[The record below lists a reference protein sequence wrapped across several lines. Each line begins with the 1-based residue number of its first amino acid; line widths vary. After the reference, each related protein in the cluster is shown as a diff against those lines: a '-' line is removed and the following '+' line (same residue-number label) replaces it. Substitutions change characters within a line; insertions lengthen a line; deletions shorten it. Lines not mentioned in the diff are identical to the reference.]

1 MKLFGSKKSPR
12 SAAPEKGGAAS
23 DETKVLPR
31 IQNRIK
37 ASYVRVKTDKKRA
50 ALISIYA
57 AAALLFVVL
66 LVSVGSRMWDVVRE
80 EADNSVLKEENLY
93 DNEGKNEDSD
103 TPDVVLPLIPSRR
116 DDEDMMSVPHG
127 ETEVEQLKNSNY
139 RNFLFA
145 VYDNKGVS
153 VDTVI
158 LGRIDLSANKL
169 DLVNIPRDTLV
180 NVSWD
185 LKRISTV
192 MQRENGDIQ
201 RFLNEL
207 GSILGFSIDYYA
219 LIEADTVADIVDA
232 IGGLYYIVPRNM
244 VSVSENVSLSSG
256 LQWLNGARAQMML
269 KFCFGD
275 NGSGYPDGELGRI
288 KTVQDFIMELLAM
301 YISGS
306 EGPNIDEVIK
316 VLAENSEGNI
326 DEALLRSFADVLY
339 EADGSNIRFA
349 TMPGANVR
357 IRNTTYYEI
366 SAVEWAEMV
375 NEYLNPYAEEIHLHN
390 LDILMFDPEENSVMS
405 TYGEIIDFNSFY

>member
-1 MKLFGSKKSPR
+1 MKLFGSKKSHR
-12 SAAPEKGGAAS
+12 SADSERVRVVS
-23 DETKVLPR
+23 EETKVLPQ

-37 ASYVRVKTDKKRA
+37 ASYVRMKADKKRA
-50 ALISIYA
+50 ALISIYVA
-57 AAALLFVVL
+57 AVLLFVVL
-66 LVSVGSRMWDVVRE
+66 LVSVGSRMWDIIRE
-80 EADNSVLKEENLY
+80 EADNSVLKEENHY

-103 TPDVVLPLIPSRR
+103 IPDVVLPLIPSQR
-116 DDEDMMSVPHG
+116 DDEDMLSVPHG

-139 RNFLFA
+139 RNILFA
-145 VYDNKGVS
+145 VYDNKGVM
-153 VDTVI
+153 VDTII
-158 LGRIDLSANKL
+158 LGRIDTAANKL
-169 DLVNIPRDTLV
+169 DFVNIPRDTLV

-192 MQRENGDIQ
+192 MQRENGDSQ

-207 GSILGFSIDYYA
+207 SSILGFSIDYYA
-219 LIEADTVADIVDA
+219 LIESDTVADIVNA
-232 IGGLYYIVPRNM
+232 IGGLYYTVPINM
-244 VSVSENVSLSSG
+244 FSVSENVNLSAG
-256 LQWLNGARAQMML
+256 LQWLNGAKAQTML

-275 NGSGYPDGELGRI
+275 NGGGYPDGELGRI

-326 DEALLRSFADVLY
+326 DEAILKSFADILY
-339 EADGSNIRFA
+339 ETDGSNIRFA

-366 SAVEWAEMV
+366 SAIEWAEMI
-375 NEYLNPYAEEIHLHN
+375 NEYLNPYDEEILLHN
-390 LDILMFDPEENSVMS
+390 LDILMFEPEEKSIMS
-405 TYGEIIDFNSFY
+405 TYGEIIDYNSFY